1 MKYILEELD
10 KEDKIVKFNGD
21 VKSFPNYT
29 IDIDNI
35 LELGIGGVEL
45 LVYSFLLNVAGDYW
59 EDDAKV
65 PTGRIFMEM
74 DIFDFVRV
82 TGCSAQEIRNALFI
96 LNEARL
102 VRVTEIKYECGVFYS
117 YAFHATY

>member
-10 KEDKIVKFNGD
+10 KEDKIVRFYEKD
-21 VKSFPNYT
+21 ASLSNYT
-29 IDIDNI
+29 IDLDFIARHRV
-35 LELGIGGVEL
+35 GGVEL
-45 LVYSFLLNVAGDYW
+45 LVYSFLDANASIYWNDY
-59 EDDAKV
+59 DKA

-74 DIFDFVRV
+74 DVFDFVKV

-102 VRVTEIKYECGVFYS
+102 VRVTEIKYESGIA
-117 YAFHATY
+117 YAFHATC

>member
-10 KEDKIVKFNGD
+10 NTDKIVKFNGD
-21 VKSFPNYT
+21 IKSLQNYT
-29 IDIDNI
+29 IDIDDI
-35 LELGIGGVEL
+35 SKLGLGGVEL
-45 LVYSFLLNVAGDYW
+45 LVYSFLTANAHDYW
-59 EDDAKV
+59 EDGAQV
-65 PTGRIFMEM
+65 PTGRIFLEM
-74 DIFDFVRV
+74 DVFDFVRV

-102 VRVTEIKYECGVFYS
+102 VRVTEIKYECGVFYA